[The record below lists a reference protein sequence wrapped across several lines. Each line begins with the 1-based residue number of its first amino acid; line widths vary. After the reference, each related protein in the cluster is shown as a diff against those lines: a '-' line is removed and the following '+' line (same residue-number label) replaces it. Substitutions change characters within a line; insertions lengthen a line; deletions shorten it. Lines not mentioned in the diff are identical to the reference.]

1 MKKGDLYLIPSSIAD
16 NTGKLNLT
24 PQLAEIIPG
33 IHHFIAEHAREARR
47 FISSLKLGIKI
58 DELEFRE
65 LNKHSEPGELA
76 SILDPALSG
85 NNMGLLSDAGCPG
98 VADPGAE
105 VVKLAHQKKIRVIP
119 LVGPSSI
126 LLALMASGLSGQN
139 FRFSGYLPIDQKSLK
154 NKITELEI
162 QSRKHNETQIFI
174 ETPYRSDK
182 LLDLLINNLNPTTL
196 LTLAKDLTGSEEKIV
211 TMPVSKWKQQS
222 MKIGKSP
229 CVFLFLTQ

>member
-1 MKKGDLYLIPSSIAD
+1 MKKGVIYLIPSSIAE
-16 NTGKLNLT
+16 GAGPQNLT
-24 PQLAEIIPG
+24 PQLAGILPG
-33 IHHFIAEHAREARR
+33 IKHFIAEHAREARR

-58 DELEFRE
+58 EDLKFTE
-65 LNKHSEPGELA
+65 LNKHSDLNEIGNM
-76 SILDPALSG
+76 LDPALNG
-85 NNMGLLSDAGCPG
+85 KNMGLMSDAGCPG

-105 VVKLAHQKKIRVIP
+105 VVKLAHQKNIRVIP

-154 NKITELEI
+154 GKIGELEN

-182 LLDLLINNLNPTTL
+182 ILNLLINTLQPSTL
-196 LTLAKDLTGSEEKIV
+196 LTLAKDITGADEKII
-211 TMPVSKWKQQS
+211 TMTVSKWKNQTY
-222 MKIGKSP
+222 KIGKSP
-229 CVFLFLTQ
+229 CVFLFLAQ